1 MSSTI
6 CALATPPGAGG
17 IAVVRVSGPEA
28 YAVVGEI
35 FTPRNPAKR
44 VAEAKGYTAMLGHY
58 HLRGEEME
66 DRKSTRLNSSHDRQS
81 RMPSSA

>member
-35 FTPRNPAKR
+35 FTPRNPAKQ

-58 HLRGEEME
+58 HLRGWM
-66 DRKSTRLNSSHDRQS
+66 RPSPCFSARRTATLV
-81 RMPSSA
+81 RM